1 MCREKILLCDSSK
14 LGVRSLRFFCDLNS
28 IDTVITDSAADPEFL
43 EKLRNA
49 GVSVL

>member
-1 MCREKILLCDSSK
+1 M
-14 LGVRSLRFFCDLNS
+14 RFFCDLNA